1 MAMSNLLTTIWQSL
15 RGNTG
20 VGRDFIAVYSEL
32 GAILL
37 ALILFKTFIQEG
49 LQVSSGH
56 HSELPRILVK
66 YLFVAAMFYVWSQ
79 AANSIF
85 SAVQALATWFYPNLD
100 KLLDT
105 MAASMATMEGSQQA
119 TANSQGLVSTVVG
132 TLYNFT
138 VGGLFTL
145 IGIVILF
152 LCWGLILVNIAGS
165 LTILAMSLMLGPVFF
180 ALSFDREFRGQAL
193 NWFSTVLSY
202 FMLIP
207 LYGAALTIAAAVAGA
222 SVNSHL
228 FGLPSSGQFLAQI
241 IGPFMAVGVVFSTN
255 KIVNS
260 LVGGAAGSG
269 LGSTVLGVITVAA
282 GLLPGG
288 AMVRSTFSAG
298 RGAIAAAASAGSV
311 VGAKLSSTARAALG
325 KQGE

>member
-20 VGRDFIAVYSEL
+20 VGHDFIDVYMKL
-32 GAILL
+32 GILL
-37 ALILFKTFIQEG
+37 LGLILFKTFIQEG
-49 LQVSSGH
+49 MQVASGYL
-56 HSELPRILVK
+56 SELPRVLVK
-66 YLFVAAMFYVWSQ
+66 YLFVAAMFTVWPR
-79 AANSIF
+79 AADSIF
-85 SAVQALATWFYPNLD
+85 SAIQTLATWFYPSLD

-119 TANSQGLVSTVVG
+119 AANSQGLVSTVVG

-138 VGGLFTL
+138 AGGLFTF
-145 IGIVILF
+145 IGILILF

-180 ALSFDREFRGQAL
+180 ALSFDREFRSHAL

-269 LGSTVLGVITVAA
+269 LGSMVIGTITVAA

-288 AMVRSTFSAG
+288 ALIRSTALAG
-298 RGAIAAAASAGSV
+298 RGAVASAANAGSV